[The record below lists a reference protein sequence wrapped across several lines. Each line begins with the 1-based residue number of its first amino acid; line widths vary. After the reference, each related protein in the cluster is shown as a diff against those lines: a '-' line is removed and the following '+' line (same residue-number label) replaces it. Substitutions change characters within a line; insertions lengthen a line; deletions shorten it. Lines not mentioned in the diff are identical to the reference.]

1 VARPTRDK
9 DLVDLHW
16 RQMGPLR
23 IGRDLRSHQP
33 RDRSLNRRGSPG
45 KPIWRPEGHRCAR
58 ETFDRGPWSERTPAG
73 RSQAVWKLAD
83 LVEQNV
89 DEITSLS
96 AAP

>member
-1 VARPTRDK
+1 MRPRN
-9 DLVDLHW
+9 L
-16 RQMGPLR
+16 RQGL
-23 IGRDLRSHQP
+23 
-33 RDRSLNRRGSPG
+33 
-45 KPIWRPEGHRCAR
+45 
-58 ETFDRGPWSERTPAG
+58 WSEKTPAG